1 MIQLLPATNTISTEY
16 RLNSLG
22 YRCCEFT
29 GESFDST
36 WLFGCSYAFGWAV
49 AEEHTVGY
57 QLSLL
62 LEEPVLNLGQGGTSI
77 RYQVDQFALLLSQ
90 GLRPR
95 RVAVIWPDPHRC
107 TWIGSQGRLQPRLSQ
122 QLRLAHAEDE
132 QYVNTRAHLD
142 IQQFRLLCQFL
153 AVPSAELTWS
163 THTQAVTSGPKG
175 FEDPVSWSYPEL
187 DLGWDQ
193 QHPGPTSHRVAAEEI
208 VLQFQ
213 GVNVP

>member
-1 MIQLLPATNTISTEY
+1 MIQLLPATTTVSTDY
-16 RLNSLG
+16 RLNSMG

-29 GESFDST
+29 RESFDST

-49 AEEHTVGY
+49 AEESTLAH

-62 LEEPVLNLGQGGTSI
+62 LQEPVLNLGQGGTSI

-95 RVAVIWPDPHRC
+95 RVAVIWPDPSRC
-107 TWIGSQGRLQPRLSQ
+107 TWIGSQGRDQPRLSQ
-122 QLRLAHAEDE
+122 QLRLAHCEDDE
-132 QYVNTRAHLD
+132 YVQTRAHLD

-163 THTQAVTSGPKG
+163 AHTQSVTSGPRG
-175 FEDPVSWSYPEL
+175 FEDAVSWSYPEL
-187 DLGWDQ
+187 DLAWDS
-193 QHPGPTSHRVAAEEI
+193 QHPGPESHRIAAEEI
-208 VLQFQ
+208 KLQFQ
-213 GVNVP
+213 GLNI

>member
-1 MIQLLPATNTISTEY
+1 M
-16 RLNSLG
+16 LNSLG
-22 YRCCEFT
+22 YRSAEFT
-29 GESFDST
+29 RESFDST

-49 AEEHTVGY
+49 AEESTLAR
-57 QLSLL
+57 QLSELL
-62 LEEPVLNLGQGGTSI
+62 QEPVLNLGQGGTSI

-107 TWIGSQGRLQPRLSQ
+107 TWIGSQGRDQPRLSQ
-122 QLRLAHAEDE
+122 QLHLAHCEDE
-132 QYVNTRAHLD
+132 VYVNIRAHLD
-142 IQQFRLLCQFL
+142 IQQFRLLCQFVGV
-153 AVPSAELTWS
+153 ASAELTWS
-163 THTQAVTSGPKG
+163 THTQQLISGPKG

-187 DLGWDQ
+187 DLAWDQ
-193 QHPGPTSHRVAAEEI
+193 QHPGPTSHKIAAEEI